1 MARLEYIHHE
11 FFDAS
16 LCEHDELFW
25 TKEPKRPI
33 DRLPQIFW
41 DDGRGWD
48 EANLWALDRTASCH
62 VHAETTNRTM
72 KHLSRYANFLEASG
86 IDWRH
91 FPIRKEEQVLR
102 RFRKHLVEER
112 DDGMLASST
121 ASNCMSTVIQ
131 FYRFAEAHNL
141 VRADGPMWVDRLAAI
156 PFYDAAGFKRSMVRL
171 TNDLKIPNRKRVGAT
186 LEEGLLPLR
195 SEHMSRLL
203 AYTAM
208 HEIEELH
215 LTLSTGFFTGARVGT
230 ITTLT
235 LSSLQTARE
244 DPHTPGIYRLRV
256 GPGTGVATKFSVA
269 GELMVPKAVLDD
281 LKIYAYSTTRLLRE
295 AKARGDDKNRLF
307 LTRRGRTYTVDTV
320 NRLVQEMR
328 QRAVAAGLQFMQRF
342 RFHQSRAT
350 FGTWLMQILLDSGA
364 KTTDA
369 IRFVRDAML
378 HKDERDTLR
387 YITFLENTRAK
398 GQFAAA
404 FNDAFTGLR
413 NRNWDNA
420 DA

>member
-1 MARLEYIHHE
+1 MARLEYIRHE

-16 LCEHDELFW
+16 LCDKGELVW
-25 TKEPKRPI
+25 IKQSKKPI
-33 DRLPQIFW
+33 ERLPQIFW
-41 DDGRGWD
+41 DNGGGWD
-48 EANLWALDRTASCH
+48 EVNLWALDRSESPH
-62 VHAETTNRTM
+62 VQAETTKRTM
-72 KHLSRYANFLEASG
+72 KHMTHYANFLESSA

-102 RFRKHLVEER
+102 KFRKHLIEER

-121 ASNCMSTVIQ
+121 ASNCMSTVVQ
-131 FYRFAEAHNL
+131 FYRFAQAHNL
-141 VRADGPMWVDRLAAI
+141 VRVDGPLWVDRLATI

-171 TNDLKIPNRKRVGAT
+171 TSDLKIPDRKRVGTT

-195 SEHMSRLL
+195 CEHMNKLL
-203 AYTAM
+203 TYTAE
-208 HEIEELH
+208 HVIEELH
-215 LTLSTGFFTGARVGT
+215 LMLSTGFFTGARIGT
-230 ITTLT
+230 ITTIT

-378 HKDERDTLR
+378 HKDKRDTLR

-398 GQFAAA
+398 EQFAAA